1 MYVVFV
7 EYIFIK
13 VNIKSSAGF
22 INEVQKQ
29 ITKKKVYG
37 SLKSTVN

>member
-1 MYVVFV
+1 MYDVFV

-22 INEVQKQ
+22 INEVQMQ
-29 ITKKKVYG
+29 ITKKVYG